1 MEEPKLNEEE
11 LKGLSEEERA
21 KKIAEIEKQRELYWK
36 ERYKRNIY
44 EFGDYDGP
52 EEPQPE
58 APSVITASKEIE
70 EKIRR
75 IKETGH
81 SK

>member
-44 EFGDYDGP
+44 EFGDGEVDYSVVTPDVA
-52 EEPQPE
+52 E
-58 APSVITASKEIE
+58 ADK
-70 EKIRR
+70 R
-75 IKETGH
+75 IKKIIAQIKENEKTQR
-81 SK
+81 

>member
-36 ERYKRNIY
+36 ERYKQNFY
-44 EFGDYDGP
+44 EFGDGEVDYSVVTPDVA
-52 EEPQPE
+52 E
-58 APSVITASKEIE
+58 AIE
-70 EKIRR
+70 RGKQKIID
-75 IKETGH
+75 IKN
-81 SK
+81 KQR

>member
-36 ERYKRNIY
+36 ERYKQNFY
-44 EFGDYDGP
+44 EFGDGEVDYSVVTPDVA
-52 EEPQPE
+52 E
-58 APSVITASKEIE
+58 AFIVTQSPFPPLFQCHTSK
-70 EKIRR
+70 
-75 IKETGH
+75 
-81 SK
+81 

>member
-21 KKIAEIEKQRELYWK
+21 KKIAEIEKQRELYLK

-52 EEPQPE
+52 EDTEMTPMM
-58 APSVITASKEIE
+58 KELDAEIK
-70 EKIRR
+70 EKIRK

>member
-21 KKIAEIEKQRELYWK
+21 KKIAEIEKQKKLYWQ

-52 EEPQPE
+52 EDTEMTPDV
-58 APSVITASKEIE
+58 AALDAEIK
-70 EKIRR
+70 EKIRK
-75 IKETGH
+75 IKEAGYN
-81 SK
+81 K